1 MSRNPII
8 FLQFFSQMLTIENL
22 KKRLNFIAFIF
33 LFHLQVIYSSMF
45 LAGYF
50 GFPQFHYLKIKKSN
64 LISNGSVQTIV
75 VWFREKRFPQKN
87 LIDKIS
93 VCHSSNNAI
102 PDQIL
107 QKNQNLILF
116 GNQVQLP
123 TIQLK
128 VGGCAIVMVYKL

>member
-1 MSRNPII
+1 
-8 FLQFFSQMLTIENL
+8 MLTIENL
-22 KKRLNFIAFIF
+22 KKRLDFITFIF

-50 GFPQFHYLKIKKSN
+50 GFQQFHYLKIKKSN

-75 VWFREKRFPQKN
+75 VWFREKRFPQKK

-116 GNQVQLP
+116 GNQVQLS